1 MTLLDTQ
8 ISKLDGI
15 WRNKNELMKS
25 YFRNNLEE
33 LGANKDEIDSEVED
47 MIISPFKTKIISN
60 VPMDKSNEL
69 RERAQFITKYLAK
82 DIVKFVE
89 GYLIEKKEMQNAQLK
104 EQIQSTQ
111 SEIESPNENQK
122 GNEYIQLLESLLG
135 LEYKSKALFNE
146 MQLVVAST
154 ANDDPNKIN
163 SEIYDIISSLKG
175 LRRFDSSVNNFAK
188 ELYDFFNGDKTHV
201 NKINKILNI
210 RSVEELNEY
219 IYEYNQS
226 VSRTSER
233 KYDDSKRSFD
243 EEAIRSPRLTETLL
257 NAKLMEFK
265 DFVGDPPIIYSY
277 HFGYNKAF
285 LMNIQ
290 GAITSVK
297 DLDEVKG
304 NDKLMKDIQAI
315 LKTDDFDDKALQK
328 LEIDVDNLKNTILDS
343 TLLSDNS
350 NLKEAIKELDSILE
364 NRIVFKE
371 IINFI
376 DLNTI
381 DLQSDTSIDLQ
392 SDTSIDGQQQDNSV
406 RLEKLREKVNNISYK
421 IGDKV
426 GYERENKEFQKFIL
440 YEYLVKEGGE
450 RELFLDIDQLKQV
463 EEGLLGNMLHKIKVY
478 LLNKTFLLDDLEID
492 DKELDVLFSAKEI
505 IKARDDEN
513 QLKNIL
519 RQDGDKFT
527 QGLKFIKESNETMY
541 ESIRS
546 KAPQRIIEKIETEIK
561 PLNCIPLSLAEKG
574 CCRIM

>member
-60 VPMDKSNEL
+60 VPKDKSNEL
-69 RERAQFITKYLAK
+69 RERAQFIIKYLTK
-82 DIVKFVE
+82 DTVKFVE
-89 GYLIEKKEMQNAQLK
+89 GYLIEKNEMQNAQLK

-122 GNEYIQLLESLLG
+122 GNEYIQLLESLLE
-135 LEYKSKALFNE
+135 LQYQSKALFNE

-175 LRRFDSSVNNFAK
+175 LRGFDSSVNNFAK
-188 ELYDFFNGDKTHV
+188 ELYDLFNGDKTHV

-226 VSRTSER
+226 VSRASER

-265 DFVGDPPIIYSY
+265 NIVGEPPIIYSY
-277 HFGYNKAF
+277 HLGYNKAF

-304 NDKLMKDIQAI
+304 NNELMKDIQAI
-315 LKTDDFDDKALQK
+315 LETDDFDDKALQN
-328 LEIDVDNLKNTILDS
+328 LEIHVGNLKNTIS
-343 TLLSDNS
+343 SLLSENS
-350 NLKEAIKELDSILE
+350 NLKEAIKELDKTLE
-364 NRIVFKE
+364 DRIVFKK

-376 DLNTI
+376 DLTTI
-381 DLQSDTSIDLQ
+381 DLESDTSIDE
-392 SDTSIDGQQQDNSV
+392 QQQDNSV

-421 IGDKV
+421 IRDKV

-463 EEGLLGNMLHKIKVY
+463 EEGLLGKMLHNIQVY

-513 QLKNIL
+513 QLKIIL
-519 RQDGDKFT
+519 RQGEDKFT

-541 ESIRS
+541 ESIKS
-546 KAPQRIIEKIETEIK
+546 KAPQCIIEGIENEIK

-574 CCRIM
+574 CRIM

>member
-1 MTLLDTQ
+1 MTLLDTK
-8 ISKLDGI
+8 ISELHKI
-15 WRNKNELMKS
+15 WRQKNELIKN
-25 YFRNNLEE
+25 YFRNNLVE
-33 LGANKDEIDSEVED
+33 LGANEDEIDSEVED
-47 MIISPFKTKIISN
+47 MILSPFKTKIISN

-513 QLKNIL
+513 QLKNI
-519 RQDGDKFT
+519 
-527 QGLKFIKESNETMY
+527 
-541 ESIRS
+541 
-546 KAPQRIIEKIETEIK
+546 
-561 PLNCIPLSLAEKG
+561 
-574 CCRIM
+574 